1 MCCNLYF
8 RWRGGGGVFFY
19 WHKQNERAPFFFILI
34 IANNTWCCFEKAA
47 FVCLFFVFSLFRVE
61 AVLKCIKG
69 ERDKYRGEPCKMRT
83 TAAAPG
89 ASLGLSAVPQ
99 SGRKRSSRR
108 LPASNGKRGERSSS
122 SSSSSSNARRA
133 PPAPPTILTT
143 LNIPSASGTD
153 PFEHN
158 RATFWINDWGDKTRR
173 YNFSKSAIDAAFS
186 SLDSLQVGNEDDIKQ
201 LKTTGSR
208 GRLLLG
214 IGFDAVSPKDEPRK
228 ISGNFGSTMAAS
240 AAESKIF
247 AAAVDMSAP
256 APVSLRD
263 IKGGSKKE
271 EEQYLKQICRRRLLR
286 PTAWASLMLC
296 LAPRRSRQTSFES
309 C

>member
-1 MCCNLYF
+1 M
-8 RWRGGGGVFFY
+8 
-19 WHKQNERAPFFFILI
+19 
-34 IANNTWCCFEKAA
+34 
-47 FVCLFFVFSLFRVE
+47 FVCFVFSLFRVE

-89 ASLGLSAVPQ
+89 ASLGLSAAPR
-99 SGRKRSSRR
+99 SGRKRRSRR
-108 LPASNGKRGERSSS
+108 LPASKGKRGES

-153 PFEHN
+153 PFEHLGLPSGS
-158 RATFWINDWGDKTRR
+158 TIGETRHAGTI
-173 YNFSKSAIDAAFS
+173 SPKSAIDAAFS

-228 ISGNFGSTMAAS
+228 ISSNFGSTMAAS

-263 IKGGSKKE
+263 IKGGSKRKRSSISNRHVDAACCVR
-271 EEQYLKQICRRRLLR
+271 QPGRL
-286 PTAWASLMLC
+286 
-296 LAPRRSRQTSFES
+296 
-309 C
+309 